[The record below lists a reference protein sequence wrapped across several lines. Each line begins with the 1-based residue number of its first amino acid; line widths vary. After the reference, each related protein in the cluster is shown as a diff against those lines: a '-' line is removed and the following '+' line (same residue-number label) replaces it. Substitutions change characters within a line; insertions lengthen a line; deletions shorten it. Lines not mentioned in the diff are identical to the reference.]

1 VCSNA
6 IIVLQKGPVFLKD
19 CTFSCN
25 ATTLYTGEPEA
36 ASLTKIQDNNE
47 STTEDYNYDES
58 EANPGVNN
66 EAELDV
72 LNTLAILN
80 PSLTPVR
87 F

>member
-1 VCSNA
+1 
-6 IIVLQKGPVFLKD
+6 VLQKGPVFLKD

-72 LNTLAILN
+72 LNTLATLN
-80 PSLTPVR
+80 PSLTPVH